1 MRTRLVASIVALL
14 LAVGAGAQEAKY
26 IFYIIGDGMGLGHA
40 MGAELYNRTVAG
52 NDTPITMMQFPVAS
66 QCTTHSASSPVTDS
80 AAAGTALATGTK
92 TTNGMLGMAPDS
104 TALTSVATILQ
115 QRGYGIGIVTT
126 EDADD
131 ATPGA
136 FYAHVPSRGMYYRIG
151 CDAARSGFDF
161 IAGRNLRGLK
171 SKGKPTDLPKVLADN
186 GVDMVRGLDA
196 LSRSKSDRVVLL
208 DSLYFKDVWYYTI
221 DSVPGLTLAS
231 MTDACMKHLARNG
244 RDRWFMMIEGGNID
258 HAGHANDGGTI
269 IKEVLNFNDVIRMAY
284 DFYLA
289 HPDETLIVVTADHET
304 GGMGLGNNANSK
316 LQLQY
321 YDRQRVSKERFTVY
335 CRDIIKSGKPYSWEQ
350 MKDYLT
356 WMLGFWEHV
365 PVSDDDTARLH
376 KIFDKAITR
385 NEGTDNHTLYKTF
398 DQFTETVYHILDKAT
413 GIGWTSNNHTA
424 GLVPVY
430 AVGVGAERF
439 ASFNDN
445 TDIPAKI
452 LKAASPQ

>member
-1 MRTRLVASIVALL
+1 M
-14 LAVGAGAQEAKY
+14 
-26 IFYIIGDGMGLGHA
+26 
-40 MGAELYNRTVAG
+40 
-52 NDTPITMMQFPVAS
+52 
-66 QCTTHSASSPVTDS
+66 
-80 AAAGTALATGTK
+80 
-92 TTNGMLGMAPDS
+92 
-104 TALTSVATILQ
+104 
-115 QRGYGIGIVTT
+115 
-126 EDADD
+126 
-131 ATPGA
+131 
-136 FYAHVPSRGMYYRIG
+136 
-151 CDAARSGFDF
+151 
-161 IAGRNLRGLK
+161 
-171 SKGKPTDLPKVLADN
+171 
-186 GVDMVRGLDA
+186 
-196 LSRSKSDRVVLL
+196 
-208 DSLYFKDVWYYTI
+208 
-221 DSVPGLTLAS
+221 
-231 MTDACMKHLARNG
+231 
-244 RDRWFMMIEGGNID
+244 
-258 HAGHANDGGTI
+258 
-269 IKEVLNFNDVIRMAY
+269 
-284 DFYLA
+284 
-289 HPDETLIVVTADHET
+289 
-304 GGMGLGNNANSK
+304 
-316 LQLQY
+316 
-321 YDRQRVSKERFTVY
+321 SKERFTVY